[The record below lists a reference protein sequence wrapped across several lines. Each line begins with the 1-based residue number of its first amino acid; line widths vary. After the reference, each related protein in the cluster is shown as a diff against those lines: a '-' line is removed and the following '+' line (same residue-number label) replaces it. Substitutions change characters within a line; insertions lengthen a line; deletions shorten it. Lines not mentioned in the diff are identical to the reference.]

1 MEHFTNLIQDT
12 ANFNAKDDLCRPN
25 GGNYYQ
31 LERLGLNK
39 VTIAKY
45 ADQIS
50 YSKSRQIPVFIYRD
64 IDGRIN
70 RFQYFSTSF
79 YKDYPINDTGSY
91 FYLPPIL
98 PHRLITKVI
107 MCPSPIEL
115 LSFHQLR
122 KIDGQNWVLLS
133 IHPRTH
139 VHRFKEIQE
148 RFPNA
153 KFISIHSNESP
164 YNQIRHLSMDLAV
177 AKVNHTI
184 SFLNG
189 DVTIKL
195 KHREYRCELSNFSR
209 AFVDQVKQHIRF
221 KVKHSPPVK
230 PFLSYNEILNYN
242 NGKTT

>member
-98 PHRLITKVI
+98 PHRLITTVI
-107 MCPSPIEL
+107 ICPSPIEL
-115 LSFHQLR
+115 LSYHQLR
-122 KIDGQNWVLLS
+122 KVDKQNWLLLS
-133 IHPRTH
+133 MHPKTH
-139 VHRFKEIQE
+139 VRKFKEIHE

-195 KHREYRCELSNFSR
+195 KHKEYRCELSNFSR
-209 AFVDQVKQHIRF
+209 EFVDKVKQHIRF
-221 KVKHSPPVK
+221 KVKHVPPVK
-230 PFLSYNEILNYN
+230 PFLSYNEILNSN
-242 NGKTT
+242 NGKIT